1 MAQSIAYDPRTC
13 TKKGFFLGPVL
24 ALRLMKNTFLFLP
37 VQASWL
43 IDELSFQEPTTK
55 ISDLNLKYYD
65 STDKNREVRFSSF
78 YMG

>member
-1 MAQSIAYDPRTC
+1 
-13 TKKGFFLGPVL
+13 
-24 ALRLMKNTFLFLP
+24 MKNTFLFLP